1 MARSGVEA
9 AAAAVVVVAMM
20 AAVVAGD
27 FAADRAECADKLMP
41 LATCLTFVEEKATAR
56 APTRDC
62 CAGFGQVLA
71 GTKKCLCVL
80 VKDRDEPALG
90 FRINVTRALNLPSSC
105 STPATFSDCPKILNM
120 SPDSKEAEIF
130 QQYAREHENKNSTA
144 TPAATAAAAAAKG
157 SVPTAA
163 ATSDAGS
170 WRLRDR
176 SSLAAG
182 GVAAA
187 VLAAVLGLA

>member
-105 STPATFSDCPKILNM
+105 STPATFSDCPNTEHVAGLQ
-120 SPDSKEAEIF
+120 EAEIF

>member
-1 MARSGVEA
+1 M
-9 AAAAVVVVAMM
+9 AMM
-20 AAVVAGD
+20 ASAVAGD
-27 FAADRAECADKLMP
+27 FAADRAECADKLMA

-71 GTKKCLCVL
+71 ATKKCLCVL

-90 FRINVTRALNLPSSC
+90 FRINVTRAMDLPSSC
-105 STPATFSDCPKILNM
+105 SIAATFSDCPKILNM

-130 QQYAREHENKNSTA
+130 KQYAREHENKNTTT
-144 TPAATAAAAAAKG
+144 TPAATAAAAKG

-163 ATSDAGS
+163 ATGDAGS
-170 WRLRDR
+170 WQRRDR
-176 SSLAAG
+176 SSLAA